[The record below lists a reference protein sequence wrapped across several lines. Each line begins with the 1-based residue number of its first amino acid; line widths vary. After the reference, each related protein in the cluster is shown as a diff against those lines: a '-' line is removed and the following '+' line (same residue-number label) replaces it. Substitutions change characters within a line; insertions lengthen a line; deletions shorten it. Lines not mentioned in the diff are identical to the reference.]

1 MAVWYRQS
9 VDGEAG
15 DAVPIEP
22 HFAAQ
27 TDAELLAAKAEGAA
41 DKGWTVEWT
50 GERSFTAV
58 KDRWGG
64 SLCLREFWTD

>member
-1 MAVWYRQS
+1 MTVWYRQS

-22 HFAAQ
+22 HAPDQ
-27 TDAELLAAKAEGAA
+27 TDAELLAAKARGAGG
-41 DKGWTVEWT
+41 KGWTVEWT
-50 GERSFTAV
+50 GELSFSAT

-64 SLCLREFWTD
+64 VSCLREF